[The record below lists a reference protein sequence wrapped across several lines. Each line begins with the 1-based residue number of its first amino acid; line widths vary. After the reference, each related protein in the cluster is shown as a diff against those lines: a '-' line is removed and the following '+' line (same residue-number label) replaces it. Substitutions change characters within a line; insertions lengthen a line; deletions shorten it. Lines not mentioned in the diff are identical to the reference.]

1 MDTLKNLAPHAHW
14 LLRLGLASVFLYHGA
29 TKFGDLGGMA
39 EMMGMPV
46 AMIGMLA
53 AVEVGGGILILL
65 GAVSKDW
72 MTRLAGLAFAVIM
85 VAAIFMVHLE
95 HGWNSI
101 GNMGMEFQFTLL
113 MTSLYFL
120 IVGNGK

>member
-1 MDTLKNLAPHAHW
+1 MAAADSV
-14 LLRLGLASVFLYHGA
+14 LRLNDDMQDRL
-29 TKFGDLGGMA
+29 TQ
-39 EMMGMPV
+39 
-46 AMIGMLA
+46 
-53 AVEVGGGILILL
+53 
-65 GAVSKDW
+65 
-72 MTRLAGLAFAVIM
+72 TLAGLAFAVIM

>member
-14 LLRLGLASVFLYHGA
+14 LLRVGLASVFFYHGA

-39 EMMGMPV
+39 EMMGMPT
-46 AMIGMLA
+46 AMIGLLA
-53 AVEVGGGILILL
+53 AVEVGGALLILL
-65 GAVSKDW
+65 GGASKDW
-72 MTRLAGLAFAVIM
+72 MTRISGLAFAVIM